1 MRFVLSYSQFDL
13 KKVSK
18 KKKKPTQDLSL
29 CPRKKFPKINSQFL
43 CYFSTVPIKLSL
55 NFK

>member
-13 KKVSK
+13 KKSQ
-18 KKKKPTQDLSL
+18 KKPTQDLSL
-29 CPRKKFPKINSQFL
+29 CPRKKFPKIHSQFL